1 MAQVVFLA
9 ESWLTRG
16 MKTALAKGEAD
27 YDGW

>member
-16 MKTALAKGEAD
+16 LKTALAKVEAD